1 MLQHLVKMTAPAMG
15 ENTSPASPSDPSQ
28 TVQSGVLRRNRPGT
42 KASAYCQW
50 PEESFENMD
59 STLAVQQYIQQVR
72 ISASLIS
79 DVKTLLWQPLCD
91 VVVTHSI
98 SEQVG
103 PGFEVWTPFHSS
115 LPYSFFRPF
124 GATFLT
130 STRFCQRRKPRMRA
144 SGNTNTCASSAWS
157 WTDSPWH
164 SRANVNLTL
173 GKAHPLTYRQ
183 YSFVFLAWIMSFQ
196 GLLQIRLRQMQTQ
209 HEVAVVII
217 PYVYCIVMI
226 DKNYFK

>member
-79 DVKTLLWQPLCD
+79 DVKTLL
-91 VVVTHSI
+91 
-98 SEQVG
+98 
-103 PGFEVWTPFHSS
+103 
-115 LPYSFFRPF
+115 
-124 GATFLT
+124 
-130 STRFCQRRKPRMRA
+130 
-144 SGNTNTCASSAWS
+144 
-157 WTDSPWH
+157 
-164 SRANVNLTL
+164 
-173 GKAHPLTYRQ
+173 
-183 YSFVFLAWIMSFQ
+183 
-196 GLLQIRLRQMQTQ
+196 
-209 HEVAVVII
+209 
-217 PYVYCIVMI
+217 
-226 DKNYFK
+226 